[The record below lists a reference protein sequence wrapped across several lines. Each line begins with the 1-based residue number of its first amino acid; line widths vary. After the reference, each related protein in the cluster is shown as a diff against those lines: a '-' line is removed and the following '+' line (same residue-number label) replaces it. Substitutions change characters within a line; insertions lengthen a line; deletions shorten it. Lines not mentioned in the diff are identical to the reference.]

1 MRLRSFD
8 KVTVKGTP
16 SGAAGEALAD
26 ALDFAF

>member
-8 KVTVKGTP
+8 KVTVKGAL